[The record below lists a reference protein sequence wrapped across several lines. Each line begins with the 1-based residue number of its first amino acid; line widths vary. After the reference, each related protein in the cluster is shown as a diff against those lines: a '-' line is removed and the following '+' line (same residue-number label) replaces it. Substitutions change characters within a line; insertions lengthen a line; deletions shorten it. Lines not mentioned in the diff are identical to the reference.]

1 MSSILIKLASLLK
14 ENSGTNTPLGIK
26 NTSERARLG
35 VGEQGVVGVSS
46 RANGAALVQ
55 RDDWHSNF
63 LLRELEDC
71 DLRPRAKLPK
81 RIHYIPET
89 RTKKTRATPLVN

>member
-1 MSSILIKLASLLK
+1 MSSILIKLVSLLK

-55 RDDWHSNF
+55 RDD
-63 LLRELEDC
+63 
-71 DLRPRAKLPK
+71 
-81 RIHYIPET
+81 
-89 RTKKTRATPLVN
+89 